1 MNPNDCKKNAI
12 AHLYTFKFK
21 DGNVRPKFFILM
33 DDIDKE
39 TDKIIVATF
48 TSNLRFKNESFCVF
62 VPKNYFKDCMN
73 DPFPCEDSL
82 LDCNTCDEIPAKVIR
97 SGNCKLIGHVKDGWM
112 SKVYRALEYATR
124 IEPRIVLK
132 LKGRLNLK

>member
-12 AHLYTFKFK
+12 AHFPAFKFK
-21 DGNVRPKFFILM
+21 DGNVKPKFFILM

-39 TDKIIVATF
+39 TDKAIIATF
-48 TSNLRFKNESFCVF
+48 TSNLRFKNESFCIF
-62 VPKNYFKDCMN
+62 VPKNYFKDFMN
-73 DPFPCEDSL
+73 DPFPYEDSL
-82 LDCNTCDEIPAKVIR
+82 LDCNTCCEIPAKIIR

-112 SKVYRALEYATR
+112 SKVYKALEYATK
-124 IEPRIVLK
+124 IEPVIVLK